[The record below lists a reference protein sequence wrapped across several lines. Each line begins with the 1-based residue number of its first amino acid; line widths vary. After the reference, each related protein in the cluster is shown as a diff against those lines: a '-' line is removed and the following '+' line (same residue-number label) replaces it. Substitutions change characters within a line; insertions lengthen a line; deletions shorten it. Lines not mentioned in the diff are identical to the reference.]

1 MTSDAGHSHA
11 ANGANGADGSNGA
24 NGSHAGHGPLAEEA
38 AKLAEAFAG
47 WVSNGLS
54 APLLA
59 GLGESAECRAC
70 PVCQLLR
77 IAQGGHPEVFGHL
90 ADASASLLAALRAAV
105 ECSLASWPAGRR
117 PVSERIDIR

>member
-1 MTSDAGHSHA
+1 MTSDTGP
-11 ANGANGADGSNGA
+11 
-24 NGSHAGHGPLAEEA
+24 SHAGHGPLAEEA

-54 APLLA
+54 SPLLA
-59 GLGESAECRAC
+59 GLGESPECRLC

-77 IAQGGHPEVFGHL
+77 MAQGSHPEVLGHL
-90 ADASASLLAALRAAV
+90 ADASTSLLAALRAAV
-105 ECSLASWPAGRR
+105 ESSQAAWTAGRR